1 MNFIKRSKDNYWHVF
16 TSDQGVYLRIGS
28 PDNAQIIPAKYAREI
43 GEALIDA
50 TQEAVDAGRED

>member
-1 MNFIKRSKDNYWHVF
+1 VNFIKRSKDNYWHVS
-16 TSDQGVYLRIGS
+16 TTEQGVYLRIG
-28 PDNAQIIPAKYAREI
+28 PQGAAQVIPARYAREI